1 MNRNFVAPLI
11 SKPIQYLTNRS
22 DTYQAAAQCELPP
35 PFSSTPRHLRFFLA
49 FLAVYAALYLSIHL
63 RITRSNARHA
73 QVYKQHRADFLHFQS
88 LLHDAKARVGAA
100 QQQVRAAEDRT
111 ARQKLEVEVE
121 RMKVG
126 VLGVK
131 LVAMQVSEE
140 MSRMLMGVEMVMLK
154 GEMVMLKGKM
164 AMLKRENEQLKTLL
178 AQYLEFGGLLVSD
191 ARRCVV
197 LTGASR
203 QSSAYFT
210 AYESAEY
217 LHSSLDR
224 GL

>member
-1 MNRNFVAPLI
+1 
-11 SKPIQYLTNRS
+11 
-22 DTYQAAAQCELPP
+22 
-35 PFSSTPRHLRFFLA
+35 
-49 FLAVYAALYLSIHL
+49 
-63 RITRSNARHA
+63 
-73 QVYKQHRADFLHFQS
+73 
-88 LLHDAKARVGAA
+88 
-100 QQQVRAAEDRT
+100 
-111 ARQKLEVEVE
+111 
-121 RMKVG
+121 MKVG

-131 LVAMQVSEE
+131 LVAMQGSEE
-140 MSRMLMGVEMVMLK
+140 MSRMLMG
-154 GEMVMLKGKM
+154 GEM

-217 LHSSLDR
+217 LLSSLDR